1 MKKMCTVG
9 KRPIMMAILCLCAL
23 GAMAQE
29 KLALTLEQ
37 AIEIALSDNPT
48 IQVAEQTVQLKK
60 ISNKETVL
68 GLLPEAS
75 LSGAYTRTIK
85 KQTMVMNG
93 MEFQVGIENS
103 YNGGL
108 SVSLPIFAPTLY
120 KSMKL
125 TKTDVALAV

>member
-1 MKKMCTVG
+1 MKKMWTIG
-9 KRPIMMAILCLCAL
+9 KRPIMMAALCLCAL

-29 KLALTLEQ
+29 KMALTLEQ

-75 LSGAYTRTIK
+75 LAGSYTRTIK

-93 MEFQVGIENS
+93 MKFQVGIPNQ
-103 YNGGL
+103 YQGG
-108 SVSLPIFAPTLY
+108 
-120 KSMKL
+120 
-125 TKTDVALAV
+125 